1 MQPIKITYNT
11 DNIGI
16 IPVEGLIKYVASNV
30 GNNIVFTYLSGA
42 TITVG
47 ITLADA
53 AAELALE
60 GRFTNLVTLS
70 LNAGTDAKGL
80 IEYPYSNTFT
90 TFA

>member
-1 MQPIKITYNT
+1 MKPIKITYDTNQ
-11 DNIGI
+11 IGI
-16 IPVEGLIKYVASNV
+16 IPVDGLVKYVASNTA
-30 GNNIVFTYLSGA
+30 NNIVFTYLSGS

-60 GRFTNLVTLS
+60 GNFTNVITDS
-70 LNAGTDAKGL
+70 LNEGTDARGL
-80 IEYPYSNTFT
+80 IEYPYSDTFT